1 MITHET
7 LQKIDT
13 HWAVMAVGNEKFRQS
28 ILQFSKA
35 KLVENAVGEQLALHL
50 DDYFDDEDA
59 LRRLAM
65 AYEMVAI
72 EGMQDFI
79 NHTDND
85 ELQDQFLAGSRRAFE
100 IYRVLENPKNDDLK
114 FIFHL
119 LHLSALAYCGDC
131 WTDLKHIYDDYS
143 DKIDNLSPDKI
154 TEWDQRILFNLF
166 DCWVS
171 LFKKNSWQDLT
182 NITTAI
188 TVLRDE
194 QDQYEN
200 DYLMTDSN
208 NENQAK
214 SMRLMSLYH
223 WAKATELL
231 SLYTLQGEP
240 ADIKSQLDRHFKL
253 AIKISGDVGDAQ
265 LEILLRW
272 LHASAEQMVNGSIWW
287 IARTIN
293 SKATQFISHLANQAK
308 PLLELLPPQKIAVKE
323 LGLLDPAKTAVV
335 VDMPTSGGKTLLAQF
350 KILQAVNNF
359 GETKGWVAYIAPTKA
374 LVAQITRRLR
384 KDFSPIGIKVE
395 KLSGAI
401 EIDILEEDL
410 LSDAKSFDILVAT
423 PEKMQLVLRNH
434 KINRPLSLLV
444 MDEAHNIEDEDRGLR
459 IELLLATVKQ
469 HYQSQANFLLLMPYV
484 ENARTLSR
492 WLAHDRDAGLAI
504 SLSTSPW
511 QPNERIVG
519 LVKKQVSGSD
529 WTINYQTLVTNPNTI
544 HLKGNHQVG
553 ETRPIRVPQSSANL
567 SKIVAGCGKV
577 FASRGTS
584 IVIAKTKPNA
594 WSLARVLSNNM
605 DDLKNIP
612 PQIQLVQDYL
622 KVEVSPEFELVE
634 MLNKGIGVHHSGL
647 SEEIKSLMEWLVE
660 EEALKVLCA
669 TTTIAQGINFPV
681 SSVFLQSIEYPYGK
695 KMTYREF
702 WNLAGRAG
710 RVGQDNVGVVG
721 IACDTA
727 EKERELIDYV
737 KESTGDLTSRL
748 ITILKSLEEGGRL
761 NDLESMMY
769 APQWEDF
776 RCYIAHLLN
785 EKKELQATLN
795 EMDRMLSNTFGYS
808 ELKSINPRLSEQL
821 LETTK
826 KYTESIAKNMGNV
839 ARADMTGFSVE
850 SVKSAMKEIDQL
862 EYKLTTSDWMP
873 DSLFGSSESKLPD
886 LFSVMFKIDQLNFS
900 HDDEQGRKKT
910 RMADIAQAWIEGET
924 IQDIA
929 ATFFDGSGSNEIS
942 KVYDAIYGK
951 LANGGTWGLSAL
963 SRISGIDFDTLSDEQ
978 KRQLNLMPAMLY
990 HGVKSEESVLM
1001 RMNSVPR
1008 SFAETLGNKFKQQ
1021 VENRNVATARQ
1032 YLNNLL
1038 DSDWDSVTS
1047 HSKYLSGG
1055 DCKKVW
1061 QILSG
1066 EAEGQL

>member
-13 HWAVMAVGNEKFRQS
+13 HWAVLAVGNEKNRQS

-35 KLVENAVGEQLALHL
+35 KLVENAVGEQLVLHL
-50 DDYFDDEDA
+50 DDSFNDEDA

-72 EGMQDFI
+72 EGMHDFI

-100 IYRVLENPKNDDLK
+100 LYRVLELPENDELK

-131 WTDLKHIYDDYS
+131 WTDLKHIYDDFS
-143 DKIDNLSPDKI
+143 GKIDNLSPDQI
-154 TEWDQRILFNLF
+154 TEWDQRILFRLF

-171 LFKKNSWQDLT
+171 LFRKNSWQDLT

-188 TVLRDE
+188 SVLRDE

-200 DYLMTDSN
+200 DYLKTDSN
-208 NENQAK
+208 NESQAK

-240 ADIKSQLDRHFKL
+240 ADIKSQLGRHFKL
-253 AIKISGDVGDAQ
+253 AIKISGDAGDAQ

-293 SKATQFISHLANQAK
+293 SKATKFIKNLTNQAK

-323 LGLLDPAKTAVV
+323 LGLLDPAKTAIV

-359 GETKGWVAYIAPTKA
+359 GETKGWIAYIAPTKA
-374 LVAQITRRLR
+374 LVAQITRRMR

-401 EIDILEEDL
+401 EIDVLEEDL
-410 LSDAKSFDILVAT
+410 LIDAESFDILVAT

-434 KINRPLSLLV
+434 KIDRPLSLLV
-444 MDEAHNIEDEDRGLR
+444 MDEAHNIEDENRGLR

-469 HYQSQANFLLLMPYV
+469 HYQAQANFLLLMPYV
-484 ENARTLSR
+484 GNAKTLSR

-519 LVKKQVSGSD
+519 LVKKQKDGSD
-529 WTINYQTLVTNPNTI
+529 WTINYKTLITNPNTI

-605 DDLKNIP
+605 DDLKKIP

-622 KVEVSPEFELVE
+622 KVEVSPEFELIE
-634 MLNKGIGVHHSGL
+634 MLNKGIGIHHSGL

-748 ITILKSLEEGGRL
+748 IAILKSLEESGKL

-826 KYTESIAKNMGNV
+826 KYTENIAKNMGNV

-850 SVKSAMKEIDQL
+850 SIKTAMKEISQL

-873 DSLFGSSESKLPD
+873 DSLFGSSASKLPD
-886 LFSVMFKIDQLNFS
+886 LFSVLFKIDQLNFT
-900 HDDEQGRKKT
+900 HDEEQGRKQT
-910 RMADIAQAWIEGET
+910 RTADIAQAWIEGET
-924 IQDIA
+924 IQEIA
-929 ATFFDGSGSNEIS
+929 VRFFDGSGSNEIS
-942 KVYDAIYGK
+942 KVYKEIYGK

-963 SRISGIDFDTLSDEQ
+963 SRISDINFDTLSDGD

-1008 SFAETLGNKFKQQ
+1008 SFAEKLGSKFKQE

-1032 YLNNLL
+1032 YLNGLE
-1038 DSDWDSVTS
+1038 DGEWDFVTS
-1047 HSKYLSGG
+1047 HSQYLSGK

-1066 EAEGQL
+1066 EAEG

>member
-1 MITHET
+1 MITHDT
-7 LQKIDT
+7 LKKIDG
-13 HWAVMAVGNEKFRQS
+13 HWAVLAVGDEIFRKS

-35 KLVENAVGEQLALHL
+35 KLVENAVGEQLTLHL
-50 DDYFDDEDA
+50 DDSFNDEDG

-72 EGMQDFI
+72 EGMHDFI

-100 IYRVLENPKNDDLK
+100 IYRVLELPENDELK

-143 DKIDNLSPDKI
+143 GKIDNLSSDKI
-154 TEWDQRILFNLF
+154 AEWDQRILFNLF

-182 NITTAI
+182 NITKAI

-208 NENQAK
+208 NESQAK

-253 AIKISGDVGDAQ
+253 AIKISGDAGDAQ

-293 SKATQFISHLANQAK
+293 SKATKFIKNLTNQAK

-323 LGLLDPAKTAVV
+323 LGLLDPAKTAIV

-350 KILQAVNNF
+350 KMLQAVNNF
-359 GETKGWVAYIAPTKA
+359 GETKGWIAYIAPTKA
-374 LVAQITRRLR
+374 LVAQITRRMR
-384 KDFSPIGIKVE
+384 KDFTPIGIKVE

-401 EIDILEEDL
+401 EIDVLEEDL
-410 LSDAKSFDILVAT
+410 LSDAESFDILVAT

-434 KINRPLSLLV
+434 KIDRPLSLLV
-444 MDEAHNIEDEDRGLR
+444 MDEAHNIEDENRGLR

-469 HYQSQANFLLLMPYV
+469 HYQAQANFLLLMPYV
-484 ENARTLSR
+484 ENAKTLSR

-519 LVKKQVSGSD
+519 LVKKQKDGSD
-529 WTINYQTLVTNPNTI
+529 WTINYKTLITNPNTI
-544 HLKGNHQVG
+544 HLKGNHRVG
-553 ETRPIRVPQSSANL
+553 GTRPIRVPQSSANL

-584 IVIAKTKPNA
+584 IVIAKTKPNV
-594 WSLARVLSNNM
+594 WSLARILSENM

-612 PQIQLVQDYL
+612 SQIQLVQDYL
-622 KVEVSPEFELVE
+622 KVEISPEFELIE
-634 MLNKGIGVHHSGL
+634 MLNKGIGIHHSGL

-660 EEALKVLCA
+660 EGALKVLCA

-681 SSVFLQSIEYPYGK
+681 SSIFLQSIEYPYGK

-721 IACDTA
+721 IACDTV
-727 EKERELIDYV
+727 EKEKDLIDYV

-748 ITILKSLEEGGRL
+748 IAILKSLEESGKL
-761 NDLESMMY
+761 NDLENMMY

-821 LETTK
+821 LESTK
-826 KYTESIAKNMGNV
+826 KYTENIAKNMGNV

-850 SVKSAMKEIDQL
+850 SIRTAMKEISQL

-873 DSLFGSSESKLPD
+873 DSLFGSTASKLPD
-886 LFSVMFKIDQLNFS
+886 LFSVLFKIDQLNFT
-900 HDDEQGRKKT
+900 HDEEQGRKQT
-910 RMADIAQAWIEGET
+910 RIADIAQAWIGGET

-929 ATFFDGSGSNEIS
+929 IRFFDGSGSNEIS
-942 KVYDAIYGK
+942 KVYKEIYGK

-963 SRISGIDFDTLSDEQ
+963 SRISGINFDTLSDGD

-990 HGVKSEESVLM
+990 HGVKNEESVLM

-1008 SFAETLGNKFKQQ
+1008 SFAEKLGSKFKQE

-1032 YLNNLL
+1032 YLNGLE
-1038 DSDWDSVTS
+1038 DGDWDFITS
-1047 HSKYLSGG
+1047 HSQYLSGK

-1066 EAEGQL
+1066 EAEG